1 MKVCTLSSWA
11 LVVGAAFSLSACGI
25 FSNDSRYEP
34 VDLTE
39 YQATV
44 QPGIAWNTSI
54 GSDSAAGFAPTF
66 VQDSIF
72 AATPDGHVARVN
84 AATGAT
90 FWNIDL
96 DQDLVG
102 GVGVGDGIV
111 VVNTREGAIVALDAA
126 SGKQRWTSRTS
137 TVASA
142 PALVGNGV
150 VVVRA
155 DDFRIQA
162 FSSSDGTLLWSY
174 VRTNPDMSLKTSY
187 RMVFADNQT
196 VLAAVPVGRLVAL
209 DIKTG
214 RALWDVLAASLKG
227 PTDLDG
233 VTDVVGQPV
242 VYGNDLCIASY
253 QGNVVCYA
261 ATRQGLSLRWGQPFS
276 TAMGIDGT
284 QSAIVGAAID
294 GTVAAFARQDGHP
307 LWSDQTLKNRGLT
320 NPVVFN
326 NHVVVA
332 DYEGY
337 AHFYNFLTGK
347 LEGRISLGSS
357 DPVVSPLIVTPH
369 GIVAQTGDGDLV
381 LFGAK

>member
-1 MKVCTLSSWA
+1 MKVRTLSSWA

-44 QPGIAWNTSI
+44 QPGIAWSTPI
-54 GSDSAAGFAPTF
+54 GSDSAAGFAPIF

-84 AATGAT
+84 ATTGT
-90 FWNIDL
+90 TLWNVDL

-102 GVGVGDGIV
+102 GVGVGDGV
-111 VVNTREGAIVALDAA
+111 AVVNTREGSIIALDMAT
-126 SGKQRWTSRTS
+126 GKQRWTSRTS
-137 TVASA
+137 TMASA

-162 FSSSDGTLLWSY
+162 FNSADGTLLWSY

-187 RMVFADNQT
+187 RMVFVDNHT
-196 VLAAVPVGRLVAL
+196 VLAAVPTGRLVAL

-214 RALWDVLAASLKG
+214 RALWDVLAASVKG
-227 PTDLDG
+227 PIDLDA
-233 VTDVVGQPV
+233 VTDVVGQPI
-242 VYGNDLCIASY
+242 VYSNDLCIASY
-253 QGNVVCYA
+253 QGNVVCYGI
-261 ATRQGLSLRWGQPFS
+261 TQQGLSLRWGQPFS

-284 QSAIVGAAID
+284 QSAILGSAID
-294 GTVAAFARQDGHP
+294 GTVAAFSRQDGRL

-337 AHFYNFLTGK
+337 AHFYDFSTGK

-357 DPVVSPLIVTPH
+357 DPVVSPLIVTSN
-369 GIVAQTGDGDLV
+369 GIVAQTGSGDLV

>member
-1 MKVCTLSSWA
+1 M
-11 LVVGAAFSLSACGI
+11 
-25 FSNDSRYEP
+25 
-34 VDLTE
+34 
-39 YQATV
+39 
-44 QPGIAWNTSI
+44 
-54 GSDSAAGFAPTF
+54 
-66 VQDSIF
+66 
-72 AATPDGHVARVN
+72 N

-90 FWNIDL
+90 FWNVDL

-111 VVNTREGAIVALDAA
+111 VVNTREGSVIALDA
-126 SGKQRWTSRTS
+126 STGQQRWSARTS

-142 PALVGNGV
+142 PALVGHGV
-150 VVVRA
+150 AIVRA

-162 FSSSDGTLLWSY
+162 FNSADGALLWSY

-187 RMVFADNQT
+187 RMVFANERT
-196 VLAAVPVGRLVAL
+196 VLAAVPIGRLVAL
-209 DIKTG
+209 DITTG
-214 RALWDVLAASLKG
+214 RALWDVLAASIKG

-233 VTDVVGQPV
+233 VTDVVGQPI

-253 QGNVVCYA
+253 QGNIVCYSVSPK
-261 ATRQGLSLRWGQPFS
+261 GLALRWGQPFS

-284 QSAIVGAAID
+284 PNAIVGASID
-294 GTVAAFARQDGHP
+294 GTVAAFARQNGQAV
-307 LWSDQTLKNRGLT
+307 WSDQTLKNRGLT

-337 AHFYNFLTGK
+337 AHFYDFATGK